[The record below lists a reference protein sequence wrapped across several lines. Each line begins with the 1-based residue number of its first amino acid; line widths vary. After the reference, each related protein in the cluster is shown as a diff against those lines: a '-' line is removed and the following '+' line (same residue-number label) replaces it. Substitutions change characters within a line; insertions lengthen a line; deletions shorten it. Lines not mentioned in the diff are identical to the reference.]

1 MGGKK
6 ARKGCEVAVRVGV
19 RALAGFDVALTGS
32 SFHCFESRP
41 PIRMTLRIG
50 GLA

>member
-1 MGGKK
+1 VEA
-6 ARKGCEVAVRVGV
+6 ARVVARVGV

-32 SFHCFESRP
+32 SFHCFENRP

-50 GLA
+50 GLV